1 MRTKSETKRLKI
13 LEAASDAFRV
23 TGFERT
29 SMSDICA
36 QAGFSRATLYS
47 YFPSKE
53 ELFLEVML
61 SASQTQV
68 DAIMNALDLT
78 TPNIEESLN
87 RFGQKLLAFIHQ
99 PEILALR
106 RLAIAEATRS
116 EFGEVF
122 YARSRKQGEI
132 VISNFLQAAMDAG
145 KLRQAEARVAA
156 AHFMALLESELI
168 EMMYQAHPAAL
179 DPAQVARMTASAV
192 GVFMA
197 AYGPGR

>member
-1 MRTKSETKRLKI
+1 MRTKSEAKRLKI
-13 LEAASDAFRV
+13 LAAASDAFRV

-68 DAIMNALDLT
+68 DAIMDALDLT

-87 RFGQKLLAFIHQ
+87 RFGQNLLAFIHQ

-116 EFGEVF
+116 EFGELF

-132 VISNFLQAAMDAG
+132 VISNFLQAAMDSG
-145 KLRQAEARVAA
+145 KLRQADARVAA

-179 DPAQVARMTASAV
+179 DPTQVARMTASAV

-197 AYGPGR
+197 AYGPGK